1 MLTPDLFTLKCC
13 YWQTHVT
20 TWALRA
26 CCFSFWA
33 RICLD
38 GTTGK
43 QMHMWLAQRQPK
55 MCLYRGTVPDLR
67 PLKRALVLHENMPLR
82 LLFEGWRGSSQNLI
96 HSSVVSPPES
106 DVNHTRRTSS
116 SVSHSVNMFSHSF
129 GRNEMFTCS
138 TRAKCKLTR
147 RWIMEWFRYFPG
159 GM

>member
-20 TWALRA
+20 IWALRA

-43 QMHMWLAQRQPK
+43 RMHVWLAQRQPK
-55 MCLYRGTVPDLR
+55 MCLYRGTMPDLR

-96 HSSVVSPPES
+96 HSSVVSPLSQTWTTPGGLQALLVTLS
-106 DVNHTRRTSS
+106 
-116 SVSHSVNMFSHSF
+116 
-129 GRNEMFTCS
+129 TCS
-138 TRAKCKLTR
+138 VTHLVEMKCLLAR
-147 RWIMEWFRYFPG
+147 LGPSANWHG
-159 GM
+159 DG

>member
-43 QMHMWLAQRQPK
+43 RMHVWLAQRQPK

-96 HSSVVSPPES
+96 HSSVVSPLSQTWTTPGGLQALLVTLS
-106 DVNHTRRTSS
+106 
-116 SVSHSVNMFSHSF
+116 
-129 GRNEMFTCS
+129 TCS
-138 TRAKCKLTR
+138 VTHLVEMKCLLAR
-147 RWIMEWFRYFPG
+147 LRPSANWHG
-159 GM
+159 DG